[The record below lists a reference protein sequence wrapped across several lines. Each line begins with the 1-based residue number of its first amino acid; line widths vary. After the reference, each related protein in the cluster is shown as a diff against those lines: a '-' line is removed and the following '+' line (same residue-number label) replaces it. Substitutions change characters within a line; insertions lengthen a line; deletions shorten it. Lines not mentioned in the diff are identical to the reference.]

1 MRLGPAKACC
11 ARKPSMAITIR
22 RGAPY
27 EPAMNTPPSMI
38 ASDIP
43 PLHIMIVDDEDD
55 YHLITRL
62 MLKKAGFEGRLS
74 AFLDPHEAM
83 DHLRRTKE
91 KPDLLLV
98 DINMPST
105 DGFEFL
111 KSCEQNTLIECSR
124 TTVVMCS
131 SSNRP
136 VDMEMAH
143 NVHCVREYIEKP
155 LTPEQFNRI
164 ANEHAHRN
172 QAPQKP

>member
-1 MRLGPAKACC
+1 
-11 ARKPSMAITIR
+11 
-22 RGAPY
+22 
-27 EPAMNTPPSMI
+27 MNTPPSTPVH
-38 ASDIP
+38 DP
-43 PLHIMIVDDEDD
+43 HPLHIMLVDDEDD

-62 MLKKAGFEGRLS
+62 MLKKAGFEGQLS
-74 AFLDPHEAM
+74 AFLDPRDAM
-83 DHLRRTKE
+83 EHLRMTNE

-111 KSCEQNTLIECSR
+111 KTCEQNTLIECGT

-136 VDMEMAH
+136 VDMEMA
-143 NVHCVREYIEKP
+143 NNFHCVREYIEKP

-164 ANEHAHRN
+164 ANEHAQRN
-172 QAPQKP
+172 PARQKP

>member
-1 MRLGPAKACC
+1 
-11 ARKPSMAITIR
+11 
-22 RGAPY
+22 
-27 EPAMNTPPSMI
+27 MNTPPNMTSTGT
-38 ASDIP
+38 AP
-43 PLHIMIVDDEDD
+43 FHIMIVDDEDD

-83 DHLRRTKE
+83 EHLRNSNE

-111 KSCEQNTLIECSR
+111 KSCEQDTLIQCST

-143 NVHCVREYIEKP
+143 KFNCVKEYIEKP
-155 LTPEQFNRI
+155 LSAEEFTRI
-164 ANEHAHRN
+164 ANEHALRN
-172 QAPQKP
+172 QAGQNP

>member
-1 MRLGPAKACC
+1 MD
-11 ARKPSMAITIR
+11 
-22 RGAPY
+22 
-27 EPAMNTPPSMI
+27 TPHGMTVT
-38 ASDIP
+38 DNP
-43 PLHIMIVDDEDD
+43 PLHVMIVDDEDD

-62 MLKKAGFEGRLS
+62 MLKKAGFKGRLS

-83 DHLRRTKE
+83 EHLRSSTE

-111 KSCEQNTLIECSR
+111 KNCEQGTLIECGM

-136 VDMEMAH
+136 VDMEMAR
-143 NVHCVREYIEKP
+143 NVRCVREYIEKP
-155 LTPEQFNRI
+155 LTPEEFNRI
-164 ANEHAHRN
+164 ANEHAQRN
-172 QAPQKP
+172 QAPQNP

>member
-1 MRLGPAKACC
+1 
-11 ARKPSMAITIR
+11 
-22 RGAPY
+22 
-27 EPAMNTPPSMI
+27 MNTPPSI
-38 ASDIP
+38 PVPDTP
-43 PLHIMIVDDEDD
+43 PLHIMLVDDEDD

-62 MLKKAGFEGRLS
+62 MLKKAGFEGQLS
-74 AFLDPHEAM
+74 AFLDPRDAM
-83 DHLRRTKE
+83 EHLRMTNE

-111 KSCEQNTLIECSR
+111 KSCEQNTLIECGK

-164 ANEHAHRN
+164 ANEHAQRN
-172 QAPQKP
+172 LARQKP

>member
-1 MRLGPAKACC
+1 
-11 ARKPSMAITIR
+11 
-22 RGAPY
+22 
-27 EPAMNTPPSMI
+27 MNTPPSMTVHDT
-38 ASDIP
+38 S

-62 MLKKAGFEGRLS
+62 MLKKAGFKGRLS

-83 DHLRRTKE
+83 EHLRSSTE

-98 DINMPST
+98 DINMPAT

-111 KSCEQNTLIECSR
+111 KSCEQNTLIECST

-136 VDMEMAH
+136 VDMEMAR
-143 NVHCVREYIEKP
+143 NVRCVREYVEKP
-155 LTPEQFNRI
+155 LTPEEFNRI
-164 ANEHAHRN
+164 ANEHAKRK
-172 QAPQKP
+172 QAPQN